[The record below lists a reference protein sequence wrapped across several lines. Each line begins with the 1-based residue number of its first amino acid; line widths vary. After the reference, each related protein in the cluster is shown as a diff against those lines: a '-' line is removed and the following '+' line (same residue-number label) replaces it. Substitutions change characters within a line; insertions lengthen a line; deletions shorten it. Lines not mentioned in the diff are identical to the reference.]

1 MSTPTEPQLRLH
13 ETLKPSMGA
22 ALGRVHRLWRS
33 ALNQSLG
40 ELDMTEARLAVMMH
54 LDKLGEGC
62 TQQAMATELA
72 IEMPSLTRTLN
83 QLQAKQ
89 LIERR
94 RDAADG
100 RVHCLWF
107 TAAGREQVCLLDAHI
122 AKVREQVYRGL
133 TDQQLDAFAEVL
145 LSLEQNVRELLGN
158 QQEVGQ

>member
-40 ELDMTEARLAVMMH
+40 QLDMTEARLAVMMH
-54 LDKLGEGC
+54 VDKVGEGC
-62 TQQAMATELA
+62 TQQALATELA

-83 QLQAKQ
+83 QLEAKQ

-94 RDAADG
+94 RDATDG

-107 TAAGREQVCLLDAHI
+107 TAAGREQVCVLEAHI
-122 AKVREQVYRGL
+122 AEVREHVYQGL

-145 LSLEQNVRELLGN
+145 LSMENNVRSLLGN
-158 QQEVGQ
+158 HQEASE

>member
-1 MSTPTEPQLRLH
+1 MSALNTAILPLH

-22 ALGRVHRLWRS
+22 AMGRVHRLWRS
-33 ALNQSLG
+33 ALNEALG

-54 LDKLGEGC
+54 LDKVGEGC
-62 TQQAMATELA
+62 TQQALASELA

-83 QLQAKQ
+83 QLEEKK

-107 TAAGREQVCLLDAHI
+107 TAAGREQVCMLEAHI
-122 AKVREQVYRGL
+122 AEVRKDIYQGL

-145 LSLEQNVRELLGN
+145 ISMEHNVRALLGN
-158 QQEVGQ
+158 QQEVSE